1 MRVKE
6 RKPFIY
12 APQAIARK
20 NHAFCKR
27 YLEKSEGSKRGEPCS
42 KLARKIRAN
51 CLRLIGA
58 PRYFIHL

>member
-20 NHAFCKR
+20 NDAFCKR
-27 YLEKSEGSKRGEPCS
+27 YLEN
-42 KLARKIRAN
+42 A
-51 CLRLIGA
+51 
-58 PRYFIHL
+58 